1 MEQKTITIPMNE
13 YKKLKKLEKLEGIDM
28 ELLAKIINSLKDAKE
43 GKITEWID

>member
-13 YKKLKKLEKLEGIDM
+13 YKKLKKLEKLEGIDT

>member
-13 YKKLKKLEKLEGIDM
+13 YKKLEKLEGIDT